1 MSKTSLKCFYFSPLL
16 GKTCTA
22 RVSPLCLPGSGPGFG
37 FGLPPARGWDVLCP
51 SVGKHRFLTWCLLH
65 SVQRNGCFLQTGVPG
80 VPLVGLGGG
89 EGEVLYVGRGFK
101 TLKTLKMPPGAA
113 CRLQALRWKGR
124 PSAPRAPGVGGSGTG
139 QRAIPWGVQGQ
150 SPWLEESWWA
160 SRGCGWRSFGVC

>member
-65 SVQRNGCFLQTGVPG
+65 SVQRNGCFLQTGVPS

-89 EGEVLYVGRGFK
+89 GRGGAVHGKGLQNFK
-101 TLKTLKMPPGAA
+101 NLKN
-113 CRLQALRWKGR
+113 
-124 PSAPRAPGVGGSGTG
+124 APWS
-139 QRAIPWGVQGQ
+139 
-150 SPWLEESWWA
+150 SL
-160 SRGCGWRSFGVC
+160 